1 MRPAVGEEREMVC
14 VLLSRGLRSSA
25 RMAEDGERREELEC
39 ARGTRMPKPV
49 AQLTV
54 GVSGEHSEAVRVH
67 CTPG

>member
-1 MRPAVGEEREMVC
+1 MGC

-25 RMAEDGERREELEC
+25 WMAEDGERQEELER
-39 ARGTRMPKPV
+39 AVGTKMPKPV

-54 GVSGEHSEAVRVH
+54 GVSDEHGEAVRVH